1 MIKNKGLNYYTKKL
15 GELTPCETW
24 TIDGL

>member
-15 GELTPCETW
+15 GELTPCET
-24 TIDGL
+24 